1 MKKIYEKPILTKRE
15 RLSHVTAQVA
25 PSQQSPA

>member
-15 RLSHVTAQVA
+15 RLSQVTAQVA
-25 PSQQSPA
+25 TSQPT